1 MKNQLKKQKQREK
14 IRLTKSK
21 EKEKGQVY
29 ENKAKNCVE
38 PTRKTEK
45 FKN

>member
-14 IRLTKSK
+14 IRLTKR
-21 EKEKGQVY
+21 KEKGQVY
-29 ENKAKNCVE
+29 EKEAKNCVG